1 MELATYRMHGH
12 GEYDKQHYVDPAE
25 IEFWAER
32 DPIAM
37 FSSRLEQEG
46 VLEKGQAEAMRSEAE
61 DKVAAALQFAD
72 ESPYPAPEA
81 ALEHVWASPEH
92 I

>member
-1 MELATYRMHGH
+1 
-12 GEYDKQHYVDPAE
+12 
-25 IEFWAER
+25 
-32 DPIAM
+32 
-37 FSSRLEQEG
+37 
-46 VLEKGQAEAMRSEAE
+46 MRSEAE